1 MIISRWYIGVSLNG
15 GTPKHPKMIILV
27 GKPMVVGY
35 HHLRKPPYIKCQQC
49 NSHRLRAVERWDR
62 NVVQR
67 SVGLVPE
74 RIYVKLHILTDS
86 GFGFTTKSQISKKKT
101 NIKTTVHIIWK
112 THTGHKSLR
121 FPTQNICRFGTLWC
135 NRNHPSSKAWLS
147 HPGATQ
153 DVWIFPKIPS
163 SINLVYTQNN
173 STCQRINILLNQF
186 PCNGCRMMLDAC
198 CKFIPALQQ
207 VAINI
212 LSSVKF
218 MPGSCGH
225 QLQLGL
231 ILMHSANG
239 IRDIDIFD
247 MWCVTDV
254 YWQLISMILR
264 CQRQT

>member
-1 MIISRWYIGVSLNG
+1 MSTMQLPPTQSSREVRSQCRSTVCRSCTWANLRQIAHSYWLRFWVYHKITDISIKTYQNHCSQ
-15 GTPKHPKMIILV
+15 
-27 GKPMVVGY
+27 
-35 HHLRKPPYIKCQQC
+35 HLK
-49 NSHRLRAVERWDR
+49 NSHWSQV
-62 NVVQR
+62 
-67 SVGLVPE
+67 
-74 RIYVKLHILTDS
+74 
-86 GFGFTTKSQISKKKT
+86 SQISDPKT
-101 NIKTTVHIIWK
+101 FAALGLFDAIVIIHRPK
-112 THTGHKSLR
+112 LGCPILIVSL
-121 FPTQNICRFGTLWC
+121 
-135 NRNHPSSKAWLS
+135 
-147 HPGATQ
+147 
-153 DVWIFPKIPS
+153 WIFPKIPS

>member
-1 MIISRWYIGVSLNG
+1 MSTMQLPPTQSSREVRSQCRSTVCRSCTWANLRQIAHSYWLRFWVYHKINRYLN
-15 GTPKHPKMIILV
+15 
-27 GKPMVVGY
+27 
-35 HHLRKPPYIKCQQC
+35 Q
-49 NSHRLRAVERWDR
+49 N
-62 NVVQR
+62 
-67 SVGLVPE
+67 
-74 RIYVKLHILTDS
+74 
-86 GFGFTTKSQISKKKT
+86 ISKPLFTAFEKLT
-101 NIKTTVHIIWK
+101 LVT
-112 THTGHKSLR
+112 SLSDFR
-121 FPTQNICRFGTLWC
+121 PQNICSFGTLWC

-147 HPGATQ
+147 HPGATMEFARKSVS
-153 DVWIFPKIPS
+153 VWIFPKIPS

-218 MPGSCGH
+218 MPESCGH